1 MRLLIVDDDFQIR
14 EGMRYGIEWEELGIY
29 EVDTCA
35 NGLEAMDYFRE
46 KNPEIIVAD
55 IQMPGMTGLEMVQQI
70 RRLNEKTR
78 IIFISAYSN
87 FEYCRK
93 ALQMGASD
101 YVLKPIQMKEFLDVI
116 RKNVHAVE
124 EENRKR
130 EQYGRAVLEKM
141 IRELYIFHKPDMEGQ
156 QLCRYFSE
164 DFAFMEKSNAFITIL
179 VKMDK
184 AETTSIDQIREIGR
198 QLSEE
203 NQEFIWL
210 PMTNQGV
217 GIVEGSNSRLLSI
230 YQQNE
235 AVQKIRIWNQKY
247 GLEYGTI
254 SAGISE
260 SHGKNAFY
268 EGFLQAKSALDYR
281 FYEGNAS
288 ISIYNG
294 KKLRNEIPQ
303 SIMEY
308 VRQKDKDT
316 SEVNQ
321 RKDVEYF
328 KKLEMLFCQEPVE
341 PEVFKNYF
349 LDCYWKM
356 CRKNGIED
364 SINELRTEIDQCI
377 FAKECVNKVIKYYN
391 THIWEKMAVYG
402 MAEKNYSHTVQLAV
416 AYIKEHFR
424 EQLTAEN
431 VAGHVGKS
439 ANYFSSIFKKETGY
453 SFTSYVTRMRME
465 QAKWLLLHTN
475 KQISEICEQVGYTD
489 YIYFSQLFKQQF
501 GCSASKLRK
510 ENSNNDDN
518 V

>member
-281 FYEGNAS
+281 FYES
-288 ISIYNG
+288 
-294 KKLRNEIPQ
+294 
-303 SIMEY
+303 
-308 VRQKDKDT
+308 
-316 SEVNQ
+316 
-321 RKDVEYF
+321 
-328 KKLEMLFCQEPVE
+328 
-341 PEVFKNYF
+341 
-349 LDCYWKM
+349 
-356 CRKNGIED
+356 
-364 SINELRTEIDQCI
+364 
-377 FAKECVNKVIKYYN
+377 
-391 THIWEKMAVYG
+391 
-402 MAEKNYSHTVQLAV
+402 
-416 AYIKEHFR
+416 
-424 EQLTAEN
+424 
-431 VAGHVGKS
+431 
-439 ANYFSSIFKKETGY
+439 
-453 SFTSYVTRMRME
+453 
-465 QAKWLLLHTN
+465 
-475 KQISEICEQVGYTD
+475 
-489 YIYFSQLFKQQF
+489 
-501 GCSASKLRK
+501 
-510 ENSNNDDN
+510 
-518 V
+518 